1 MDKGIY
7 TLILRSEGS
16 VIRVGALGEINIPKG
31 HLIYVGSAQGPGGLI
46 RVNRHLLA
54 AHDGRKPHWHIDHLL
69 QDPSIRIIATVSAAT
84 KERHECRLADA
95 IGGLCIP
102 KFGCSD
108 CRCQAHLFLR
118 SIDPIESIV
127 QSFTSLGLIAAIRR
141 Y

>member
-46 RVNRHLLA
+46 RVNRHLMA
-54 AHDGRKPHWHIDHLL
+54 AHDGRKPHWHIDYLVR
-69 QDPSIRIIATVSAAT
+69 DPSIRIIASISAAT
-84 KERHECRLADA
+84 GEKLECRLADL
-95 IGGLCIP
+95 IGGADIP

-108 CRCQAHLFLR
+108 CRCESHLFLR
-118 SIDPIESIV
+118 SDDPGEEIAEI
-127 QSFTSLGLIAAIRR
+127 FRLLGLIAATRR